1 MAPALADRC
10 RAVLEQELQRALN
23 FPVAPGSNDC
33 VAPMLHHHMGWDA
46 HAPQAAGKRTRALLV
61 LLCAGASGGRWQRA
75 LPMAAAVELAHNFS
89 LVHDDIQD
97 ESALRRGRP
106 TVWSVWGRAQG
117 INAGDALFA
126 HAHLVLA
133 NAAQLP
139 PAMRVRALQLLG
151 AACVEL
157 TAGQQ
162 LDLGFENE
170 ARISPEQ
177 YLHMA
182 HGKTAALLSA
192 AAEMGALAGG
202 ATARVRTHYR
212 KFGAQL
218 GIAFQIRDDLLGI
231 WGTSASGKSSSSDI
245 ESRKKTLPLVY
256 GCSVSPALAAA
267 YRPLSQGGA
276 GTAEIIALLEQAGAR
291 AYTEAREQAA
301 ARAAEAQLALA
312 RPRGVAGS
320 ALRALTAQ
328 LLGRAV

>member
-1 MAPALADRC
+1 MAQALADRC
-10 RAVLEQELQRALN
+10 RAALEQELQRILN
-23 FPVAPGSNDC
+23 FPVAPGSADC
-33 VAPMLHHHMGWDA
+33 VAPLLHHHMGWDA
-46 HAPQAAGKRTRALLV
+46 LAPLAAGKRTRALMV

-126 HAHLVLA
+126 HAHLVLS
-133 NAAQLP
+133 NAVQLP

-162 LDLGFENE
+162 LDLAFENE
-170 ARISPEQ
+170 ARINPEQ
-177 YLHMA
+177 YLRMA
-182 HGKTAALLSA
+182 HGKTAALLAA

-212 KFGAQL
+212 QFGAHL
-218 GIAFQIRDDLLGI
+218 GIAFQIRDDVLGI
-231 WGTSASGKSSSSDI
+231 WA
-245 ESRKKTLPLVY
+245 P
-256 GCSVSPALAAA
+256 
-267 YRPLSQGGA
+267 
-276 GTAEIIALLEQAGAR
+276 
-291 AYTEAREQAA
+291 
-301 ARAAEAQLALA
+301 
-312 RPRGVAGS
+312 RPRVNLWQAI
-320 ALRALTAQ
+320 LNRA
-328 LLGRAV
+328 RKRCR

>member
-1 MAPALADRC
+1 M
-10 RAVLEQELQRALN
+10 EKELQRLLN
-23 FPVAPGSNDC
+23 FPAAPGSADC

-46 HAPQAAGKRTRALLV
+46 RAPLAAGKRTRALLV

-75 LPMAAAVELAHNFS
+75 LPVAAAVELAHNFS

-97 ESALRRGRP
+97 GSTLRRGRP

-126 HAHLVLA
+126 HAHLALA
-133 NAAQLP
+133 RAAQLP
-139 PAMRVRALQLLG
+139 PAMRVRALELLG

-162 LDLGFENE
+162 LDLAFESE
-170 ARISPEQ
+170 ALVQPEQ
-177 YLHMA
+177 YLRMA
-182 HGKTAALLSA
+182 HGKTAALLAA

-212 KFGAQL
+212 SFGAQL

-231 WGTSASGKSSSSDI
+231 WGTGASGKSVASDI

-267 YRPLSQGGA
+267 YRPLAQGGA

-301 ARAAEAQLALA
+301 ARAAEAQLLLA
-312 RPRGVAGS
+312 SPRGVAGR
-320 ALRALTAQ
+320 ALRELTAQ
-328 LLGRAV
+328 LLGRAA

>member
-1 MAPALADRC
+1 M
-10 RAVLEQELQRALN
+10 EQELQRLLN
-23 FPVAPGSNDC
+23 FPVASGSADC

-46 HAPQAAGKRTRALLV
+46 HAPLAAGKRTRALLV

-75 LPMAAAVELAHNFS
+75 LPVAAAVELAHNFS

-97 ESALRRGRP
+97 GSTLRRGRP

-126 HAHLVLA
+126 HAHLALA
-133 NAAQLP
+133 RAAQLP
-139 PAMRVRALQLLG
+139 PAMRVRALELLG

-162 LDLGFENE
+162 LDLAFESE
-170 ARISPEQ
+170 ALVQPEQ
-177 YLHMA
+177 YLRMA
-182 HGKTAALLSA
+182 HGKTAALLAA

-212 KFGAQL
+212 SFGAQL

-231 WGTSASGKSSSSDI
+231 WGTGASGKSVASDI

-267 YRPLSQGGA
+267 YRPLAQGGA

-301 ARAAEAQLALA
+301 ARAAEAQLLLA
-312 RPRGVAGS
+312 SPRGVAGR
-320 ALRALTAQ
+320 ALRVLTAQ
-328 LLGRAV
+328 LLGRAA

>member
-1 MAPALADRC
+1 MDGIAVAHKAWRPGRGWEDADGGLEVPDLPPRAEDFVGRGWALRDLLR
-10 RAVLEQELQRALN
+10 
-23 FPVAPGSNDC
+23 
-33 VAPMLHHHMGWDA
+33 MLG
-46 HAPQAAGKRTRALLV
+46 
-61 LLCAGASGGRWQRA
+61 GASGGPSSTAKRA
-75 LPMAAAVELAHNFS
+75 CVLFGAGGIGKTAAAVELAHNFS

-133 NAAQLP
+133 NAVQLP
-139 PAMRVRALQLLG
+139 PAMRVRSLQLLG

-162 LDLGFENE
+162 LDLAFENE
-170 ARISPEQ
+170 ARINPEQ
-177 YLHMA
+177 YLRMA
-182 HGKTAALLSA
+182 HGKTAALLAA

-212 KFGAQL
+212 QFGAHL
-218 GIAFQIRDDLLGI
+218 GIAFQIRDDVLGI
-231 WGTSASGKSSSSDI
+231 WGTTASGKSVASDI

-256 GCSVSPALAAA
+256 GCSVSPALAAT
-267 YRPLSQGGA
+267 YRPLAQGGA
-276 GTAEIIALLEQAGAR
+276 GTAEIIDLLEQAGAR
-291 AYTEAREQAA
+291 AYAEAREQAA

-312 RPRGVAGS
+312 QPRGVAGS
-320 ALRALTAQ
+320 ALRTLTAQ
-328 LLGRAV
+328 LLGRAA

>member
-1 MAPALADRC
+1 MAQALADRC
-10 RAVLEQELQRALN
+10 RAALEQELQRILN
-23 FPVAPGSNDC
+23 FPADPGSADC
-33 VAPMLHHHMGWDA
+33 VAPLLHHHMGWDA
-46 HAPQAAGKRTRALLV
+46 HAPLAAGKRTRALLV

-133 NAAQLP
+133 NAVQLP

-162 LDLGFENE
+162 LDLAFENE
-170 ARISPEQ
+170 ARINPEQ
-177 YLHMA
+177 YLRMA
-182 HGKTAALLSA
+182 HGKTAALLAA

-212 KFGAQL
+212 QFGAHL
-218 GIAFQIRDDLLGI
+218 GIAFQIRDDVLGI
-231 WGTSASGKSSSSDI
+231 WGTTASGKSAASDI

-267 YRPLSQGGA
+267 YRPPAQGGA
-276 GTAEIIALLEQAGAR
+276 GTAEIIDLLEQAGAR
-291 AYTEAREQAA
+291 AYAEAREQAA

-312 RPRGVAGS
+312 QPRGAAGS
-320 ALRALTAQ
+320 ALRTLTAQ
-328 LLGRAV
+328 LLGRAA

>member
-1 MAPALADRC
+1 M
-10 RAVLEQELQRALN
+10 EQELQRLLN
-23 FPVAPGSNDC
+23 FPVAPGSADC

-46 HAPQAAGKRTRALLV
+46 HAPLAAGKRTRALLV

-75 LPMAAAVELAHNFS
+75 LPVAAAVELAHNFS

-97 ESALRRGRP
+97 GSTLRRGRP

-126 HAHLVLA
+126 HAHLALA
-133 NAAQLP
+133 RAAQLP
-139 PAMRVRALQLLG
+139 PAMRVRALELLG

-162 LDLGFENE
+162 LDLAFESE
-170 ARISPEQ
+170 ALVQPEQ
-177 YLHMA
+177 YLRMA
-182 HGKTAALLSA
+182 HGKTAALLAA

-202 ATARVRTHYR
+202 ATARVRAHYR
-212 KFGAQL
+212 SFGAQL

-231 WGTSASGKSSSSDI
+231 WGTGASGKSVASDI

-256 GCSVSPALAAA
+256 GCSVSPALASA
-267 YRPLSQGGA
+267 YRPRAQGGA

-301 ARAAEAQLALA
+301 ARAAEAQLLLA
-312 RPRGVAGS
+312 SPRGVAGR
-320 ALRALTAQ
+320 ALRELTAQ
-328 LLGRAV
+328 LLGRAA

>member
-1 MAPALADRC
+1 MAQALADRC
-10 RAVLEQELQRALN
+10 RAALEQELQRILN
-23 FPVAPGSNDC
+23 FPVAPGSADC
-33 VAPMLHHHMGWDA
+33 VAPLLHHHMGWDA
-46 HAPQAAGKRTRALLV
+46 HAPLAAGKRTRALMV

-133 NAAQLP
+133 NAVQVP

-162 LDLGFENE
+162 LDLAFENE
-170 ARISPEQ
+170 ARINPEQ
-177 YLHMA
+177 YLRMA
-182 HGKTAALLSA
+182 HGKTAALLAA

-212 KFGAQL
+212 QFGAHL
-218 GIAFQIRDDLLGI
+218 GIAFQIRDDVLGI
-231 WGTSASGKSSSSDI
+231 WGTTASGKSVASDI
-245 ESRKKTLPLVY
+245 ELRKKTLPLVY

-267 YRPLSQGGA
+267 YRPLAQGGA
-276 GTAEIIALLEQAGAR
+276 GTAEIIDLLEQAGAR
-291 AYTEAREQAA
+291 AYAEAREQAA

-312 RPRGVAGS
+312 QPRGAAGN
-320 ALRALTAQ
+320 ALRTLTAQ
-328 LLGRAV
+328 LLGRAA

>member
-1 MAPALADRC
+1 MAQALADRC
-10 RAVLEQELQRALN
+10 RAALEQELQRILN
-23 FPVAPGSNDC
+23 FPVAPGSADC
-33 VAPMLHHHMGWDA
+33 VAPLLHHHMGWDA
-46 HAPQAAGKRTRALLV
+46 HAPLAAGKRTRALMV

-97 ESALRRGRP
+97 ESVLRRGRP

-126 HAHLVLA
+126 HAHLVLS
-133 NAAQLP
+133 NAVQLP

-162 LDLGFENE
+162 LDLAFENE
-170 ARISPEQ
+170 ARINPEQ
-177 YLHMA
+177 YLRMA
-182 HGKTAALLSA
+182 HGKTAALLAA

-212 KFGAQL
+212 QFGAHL
-218 GIAFQIRDDLLGI
+218 GIAFQIRDDVLGI
-231 WGTSASGKSSSSDI
+231 WGTTASGKSAASDI

-267 YRPLSQGGA
+267 YRPLAQGGA
-276 GTAEIIALLEQAGAR
+276 GTAEIIDLLEQAGAR
-291 AYTEAREQAA
+291 GYAEAREQAA

-312 RPRGVAGS
+312 QPRGAAGS
-320 ALRALTAQ
+320 ALRTVTAQ
-328 LLGRAV
+328 LLGRAA

>member
-1 MAPALADRC
+1 M
-10 RAVLEQELQRALN
+10 EQELQRLLN
-23 FPVAPGSNDC
+23 FPVAPGSADC

-46 HAPQAAGKRTRALLV
+46 HAPLAAGKRTRALLV

-75 LPMAAAVELAHNFS
+75 LPVAAAVELAHNFS

-97 ESALRRGRP
+97 GSTLRRGRP

-126 HAHLVLA
+126 HAHLALA
-133 NAAQLP
+133 RAAKLP
-139 PAMRVRALQLLG
+139 PAMRVRALELLG

-162 LDLGFENE
+162 LDLAFESE
-170 ARISPEQ
+170 ALVQPEQ
-177 YLHMA
+177 YLRMA
-182 HGKTAALLSA
+182 HGKTAALLAA

-212 KFGAQL
+212 SFGAQL

-231 WGTSASGKSSSSDI
+231 WGTGASGKSVASDI

-267 YRPLSQGGA
+267 YRPLAQGGA

-301 ARAAEAQLALA
+301 ARAAEAQLLLA
-312 RPRGVAGS
+312 SPRGVAGR
-320 ALRALTAQ
+320 ALRVLTAQ
-328 LLGRAV
+328 LLGRAA

>member
-1 MAPALADRC
+1 MAQALADRC
-10 RAVLEQELQRALN
+10 RAALEQELQRLLN
-23 FPVAPGSNDC
+23 FPFAPGSADC
-33 VAPMLHHHMGWDA
+33 VAPLLHHHMGWDA
-46 HAPQAAGKRTRALLV
+46 HAPLAAGKRTRALMV

-133 NAAQLP
+133 NTVQLP

-162 LDLGFENE
+162 LDLAFENE
-170 ARISPEQ
+170 ARINPEQ
-177 YLHMA
+177 YLRMA
-182 HGKTAALLSA
+182 HGKTAALLAA

-212 KFGAQL
+212 QFGAHL
-218 GIAFQIRDDLLGI
+218 GIAFQIRDDVLGI
-231 WGTSASGKSSSSDI
+231 WGTTASGKSVASDI

-267 YRPLSQGGA
+267 YRPPAQGGA
-276 GTAEIIALLEQAGAR
+276 GTAEIIDLLEQAGAR
-291 AYTEAREQAA
+291 AYAEAREQAA
-301 ARAAEAQLALA
+301 ARAAEDQLALA
-312 RPRGVAGS
+312 QPRGAAGS
-320 ALRALTAQ
+320 ALRTLTAQ
-328 LLGRAV
+328 LLGRAA

>member
-1 MAPALADRC
+1 MAQALADRC
-10 RAVLEQELQRALN
+10 RAALEQELQRILN
-23 FPVAPGSNDC
+23 FPVAPGSADC
-33 VAPMLHHHMGWDA
+33 VAPLLHHHMGWDA
-46 HAPQAAGKRTRALLV
+46 HAPLAAGKRTRALLV

-126 HAHLVLA
+126 HAHLVLS
-133 NAAQLP
+133 NAVQLP

-162 LDLGFENE
+162 LDLAFENE
-170 ARISPEQ
+170 ARINPEQ
-177 YLHMA
+177 YLRMA
-182 HGKTAALLSA
+182 HGKTAALLAA

-212 KFGAQL
+212 QFGAHL
-218 GIAFQIRDDLLGI
+218 GIAFQIRDDVLGI
-231 WGTSASGKSSSSDI
+231 WGTTASGKSAASDI

-267 YRPLSQGGA
+267 YRPLAQGGA
-276 GTAEIIALLEQAGAR
+276 GTAEIIDLLEQAGAR
-291 AYTEAREQAA
+291 AYAEAREQAA

-312 RPRGVAGS
+312 QPRGAAGS
-320 ALRALTAQ
+320 ALRTLTAQ
-328 LLGRAV
+328 LLGRAA

>member
-1 MAPALADRC
+1 M
-10 RAVLEQELQRALN
+10 
-23 FPVAPGSNDC
+23 
-33 VAPMLHHHMGWDA
+33 
-46 HAPQAAGKRTRALLV
+46 V

-126 HAHLVLA
+126 HAHLVLS
-133 NAAQLP
+133 NAVQLP

-162 LDLGFENE
+162 LDLAFENE
-170 ARISPEQ
+170 ARINPEQ
-177 YLHMA
+177 YLRMA
-182 HGKTAALLSA
+182 HGKTAALLAA

-212 KFGAQL
+212 QFGAHL
-218 GIAFQIRDDLLGI
+218 GIAFQIRDDVLGI
-231 WGTSASGKSSSSDI
+231 WGTTASGKSAASDI

-267 YRPLSQGGA
+267 YRPLAQGGA
-276 GTAEIIALLEQAGAR
+276 GTAEIIDLLEQAGAR
-291 AYTEAREQAA
+291 GYAEAREQAA

-312 RPRGVAGS
+312 QPRGAAGS
-320 ALRALTAQ
+320 ALRTLTAQ
-328 LLGRAV
+328 LLGRAA

>member
-1 MAPALADRC
+1 MAQALADRC
-10 RAVLEQELQRALN
+10 RAALEQELQRILN
-23 FPVAPGSNDC
+23 FPVAPGSADC
-33 VAPMLHHHMGWDA
+33 VAPLLHHHMGWDA
-46 HAPQAAGKRTRALLV
+46 HAPLAAGKRTRALMV

-133 NAAQLP
+133 NAVQLP

-162 LDLGFENE
+162 LDLAFENE
-170 ARISPEQ
+170 ARINPEQ
-177 YLHMA
+177 YLRMA
-182 HGKTAALLSA
+182 HGKTAALLAA

-212 KFGAQL
+212 QFGAHL
-218 GIAFQIRDDLLGI
+218 GIAFQIRDDVLGI
-231 WGTSASGKSSSSDI
+231 WGTTASGKSVASDI

-267 YRPLSQGGA
+267 YRPLAQGGA
-276 GTAEIIALLEQAGAR
+276 GTAEIIDLLEQAGAR
-291 AYTEAREQAA
+291 AYAEAREQAA

-312 RPRGVAGS
+312 QPRGAAGS
-320 ALRALTAQ
+320 ALRTLTAQ
-328 LLGRAV
+328 LLGRAA

>member
-1 MAPALADRC
+1 MAQALADRC
-10 RAVLEQELQRALN
+10 RAALEQELQRILN
-23 FPVAPGSNDC
+23 FPVAPGSADF
-33 VAPMLHHHMGWDA
+33 VAPLLHHHMGWDA
-46 HAPQAAGKRTRALLV
+46 HAQLAAGKRTRALLV

-126 HAHLVLA
+126 HAHLVLS
-133 NAAQLP
+133 NAVQLP

-162 LDLGFENE
+162 LDLAFENE
-170 ARISPEQ
+170 ARINPEQ
-177 YLHMA
+177 YLRMA
-182 HGKTAALLSA
+182 HGKTAALLAA

-212 KFGAQL
+212 QFGAHL
-218 GIAFQIRDDLLGI
+218 GIAFQIRDDVLGI
-231 WGTSASGKSSSSDI
+231 WGTTASGKSAASDI

-267 YRPLSQGGA
+267 YRPLAQGGA
-276 GTAEIIALLEQAGAR
+276 GTAEIIDLLEQAGAR
-291 AYTEAREQAA
+291 GYAEAREQAA

-312 RPRGVAGS
+312 QPRGAAGS
-320 ALRALTAQ
+320 ALRTLTAQ
-328 LLGRAV
+328 LLGRAA

>member
-1 MAPALADRC
+1 MAQALADRC
-10 RAVLEQELQRALN
+10 RAALEQELQRILN
-23 FPVAPGSNDC
+23 FPVSPGSADC
-33 VAPMLHHHMGWDA
+33 VAPLLHHHMGWDA
-46 HAPQAAGKRTRALLV
+46 LAPLAAGKRTRALMV

-133 NAAQLP
+133 NAVQVP

-162 LDLGFENE
+162 LDLAFENE
-170 ARISPEQ
+170 ARINPEQ
-177 YLHMA
+177 YLRMA
-182 HGKTAALLSA
+182 HGKTAALLAA

-212 KFGAQL
+212 QFGAHL
-218 GIAFQIRDDLLGI
+218 GIAFQIRDDVLGI
-231 WGTSASGKSSSSDI
+231 WGTTASGKSAASDI

-267 YRPLSQGGA
+267 YRPPAQGGA
-276 GTAEIIALLEQAGAR
+276 GTAEIIDLLEQAGAR
-291 AYTEAREQAA
+291 AYAEGREQAA

-312 RPRGVAGS
+312 QPRGVAGN
-320 ALRALTAQ
+320 ALRTLTAQ
-328 LLGRAV
+328 LLGRAA

>member
-1 MAPALADRC
+1 MAQALADRC
-10 RAVLEQELQRALN
+10 RAAVEQELQRLLN
-23 FPVAPGSNDC
+23 FPVAPGSADC
-33 VAPMLHHHMGWDA
+33 VAPLLHHHMGWDA
-46 HAPQAAGKRTRALLV
+46 HAPLAAGKRTRALMV

-133 NAAQLP
+133 NAVQLP

-162 LDLGFENE
+162 LDLAFENE
-170 ARISPEQ
+170 ARINPEQ
-177 YLHMA
+177 YLRMA
-182 HGKTAALLSA
+182 HGKTAALLAA

-212 KFGAQL
+212 QFGAHL
-218 GIAFQIRDDLLGI
+218 GIAFQIRDDVLGI
-231 WGTSASGKSSSSDI
+231 WGTTASGKSAASDI

-267 YRPLSQGGA
+267 YRPLAQGGA
-276 GTAEIIALLEQAGAR
+276 GTAEIIDLLEQAGAR
-291 AYTEAREQAA
+291 AYAEAREQAA

-312 RPRGVAGS
+312 QPRGAAGN
-320 ALRALTAQ
+320 ALRTLTAQ
-328 LLGRAV
+328 LLGRAA

>member
-1 MAPALADRC
+1 MAQALADRC
-10 RAVLEQELQRALN
+10 RAALEQELQRILN
-23 FPVAPGSNDC
+23 FPVAPGSADC
-33 VAPMLHHHMGWDA
+33 VAPLLHHHMGWDA
-46 HAPQAAGKRTRALLV
+46 HAPLAAGKRTRALMV

-133 NAAQLP
+133 NAVQLP

-162 LDLGFENE
+162 LDLAFENE
-170 ARISPEQ
+170 ARINPEQ
-177 YLHMA
+177 YLRMA
-182 HGKTAALLSA
+182 HGKTAALLAA

-212 KFGAQL
+212 QFGAHL
-218 GIAFQIRDDLLGI
+218 GIAFQIRDDVLGI
-231 WGTSASGKSSSSDI
+231 WGTTASGKSAASDI

-267 YRPLSQGGA
+267 YRPLAQGGA
-276 GTAEIIALLEQAGAR
+276 GTAEIIDLLEQAGAR
-291 AYTEAREQAA
+291 AYAEAREQAA

-312 RPRGVAGS
+312 QPRGVAGS
-320 ALRALTAQ
+320 ALRTLTAQ
-328 LLGRAV
+328 LLGRAA

>member
-1 MAPALADRC
+1 MAQALADRC
-10 RAVLEQELQRALN
+10 RAALEQELQRILN
-23 FPVAPGSNDC
+23 FPVAPGSADC
-33 VAPMLHHHMGWDA
+33 VAPLLHHHMGWDA
-46 HAPQAAGKRTRALLV
+46 LAPLAAGKRTRALMV

-133 NAAQLP
+133 NAVQLP

-162 LDLGFENE
+162 LDLAFENE
-170 ARISPEQ
+170 ARINPEQ
-177 YLHMA
+177 YLRMA
-182 HGKTAALLSA
+182 HGKTAALLAA

-212 KFGAQL
+212 QFGAHL
-218 GIAFQIRDDLLGI
+218 GIAFQIRDDVLGI
-231 WGTSASGKSSSSDI
+231 WGTTASGKSVASDI

-267 YRPLSQGGA
+267 YRPPAQGGA
-276 GTAEIIALLEQAGAR
+276 GTAEIIDLLEQAGAR
-291 AYTEAREQAA
+291 AYAEAREQAA

-312 RPRGVAGS
+312 QPRGAAGS
-320 ALRALTAQ
+320 ALRTLTAQ
-328 LLGRAV
+328 LLGRAA

>member
-1 MAPALADRC
+1 MAQALADRC
-10 RAVLEQELQRALN
+10 RAALEQELQRILN
-23 FPVAPGSNDC
+23 FPVAPGSADC
-33 VAPMLHHHMGWDA
+33 VAPLLHHHMGWDA
-46 HAPQAAGKRTRALLV
+46 HAPLAAGKRTRALMV

-126 HAHLVLA
+126 HAHLVLS
-133 NAAQLP
+133 NAVQLP

-162 LDLGFENE
+162 LDLAFENE
-170 ARISPEQ
+170 ARINPEQ
-177 YLHMA
+177 YLRMA
-182 HGKTAALLSA
+182 HGKTAALLAA

-212 KFGAQL
+212 QFGAHL
-218 GIAFQIRDDLLGI
+218 GIAFQIRDDVLGI
-231 WGTSASGKSSSSDI
+231 WGTTASGKSAASDI

-267 YRPLSQGGA
+267 YRPPAQGGA
-276 GTAEIIALLEQAGAR
+276 GTAEIIDLLEQAGAR
-291 AYTEAREQAA
+291 AYAEAREQAA

-312 RPRGVAGS
+312 QPRGAAGS
-320 ALRALTAQ
+320 ALRTLTAQ
-328 LLGRAV
+328 LLGRAA

>member
-1 MAPALADRC
+1 MAQALADRC
-10 RAVLEQELQRALN
+10 RAALEQELQRILN
-23 FPVAPGSNDC
+23 FPVAPGSADC
-33 VAPMLHHHMGWDA
+33 VAPLLHHHMGWDA
-46 HAPQAAGKRTRALLV
+46 HAPLAAGKRTRALMV

-133 NAAQLP
+133 NAVQVP

-162 LDLGFENE
+162 LDLAFENE
-170 ARISPEQ
+170 ARINPEQ
-177 YLHMA
+177 YLRMA
-182 HGKTAALLSA
+182 HGKTAALLAA

-212 KFGAQL
+212 QFGAHL
-218 GIAFQIRDDLLGI
+218 GIAFQIRDDVLGI
-231 WGTSASGKSSSSDI
+231 WGTTASGKSAASDI

-267 YRPLSQGGA
+267 YRPPAQGGA
-276 GTAEIIALLEQAGAR
+276 GTAEIIDLLEQAGAR
-291 AYTEAREQAA
+291 AYAEAREQAA

-312 RPRGVAGS
+312 QPRGAAGS
-320 ALRALTAQ
+320 ALRTLTAQ
-328 LLGRAV
+328 LLGRAA